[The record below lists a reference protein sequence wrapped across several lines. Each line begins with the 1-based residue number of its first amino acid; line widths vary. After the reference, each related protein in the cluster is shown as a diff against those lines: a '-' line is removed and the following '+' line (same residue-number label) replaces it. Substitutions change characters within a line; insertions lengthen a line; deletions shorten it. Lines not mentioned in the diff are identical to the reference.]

1 MAGKLIAHL
10 VAWYMPDKSPGGGGL
25 ENLTVD
31 NAYLLE
37 AQRLRGA
44 SLCALR
50 WISAR

>member
-31 NAYLLE
+31 ECADTICRAFGE
-37 AQRLRGA
+37 AEGK
-44 SLCALR
+44 
-50 WISAR
+50 